1 MSKTKSLLTDLV
13 RNDLPAGLVVF
24 LVALPLCLGIALASG
39 APLVSGVVAGVVGGV
54 IVGYLSG
61 SHVSVSGPA
70 AGLTVI
76 ILDAITK
83 LGGNFSQFLS
93 AVVLA
98 GLFQIILG
106 SIGLGIIANYVPI
119 AVIEGMLTAIGIV
132 IILKQIPHALGHHS
146 DFEGDFSFT
155 HGENY
160 TNTIQDIFLSFT
172 SVTPGACI
180 VTVISLLVLLKWD
193 DFSRKIHR
201 LATFIPSSLVAV
213 CLGVIVNQLFI
224 FIAPSLY
231 LPDDSPFRVQLPT
244 LTSEQKIWDILPHP
258 DFNALLSTQI
268 WSIALT
274 IAVVATLE
282 SLLSLEAAD
291 KLDPQRRISPPN
303 REVVAQGF
311 GNLFSGLL
319 GGLPVTSVVVRTS
332 ANIYAGA
339 RTKWSSITH
348 GLLLLISL
356 ICIPKLLNYIP
367 LSSLA
372 AILLVIG
379 FKLCKLEKFRAMYS
393 LGWMQWIPFITTIIA
408 IIFTDLLT
416 GVLIGL
422 AVGIFFVLRSNHH
435 SAFTMVSQESLY
447 LIRFNKD
454 VSFLNKSEL
463 KEMLLSVPSSSTL
476 YVDGI
481 KATTI
486 DHDIRDLLIDYK
498 RSAKYKRIHVE
509 FKNIAF
515 S

>member
-1 MSKTKSLLTDLV
+1 MSKVKNLISDLA
-13 RNDLPAGLVVF
+13 RHDLPSGLVVF

-39 APLVSGVVAGVVGGV
+39 APLISGVIAGIVGG
-54 IVGYLSG
+54 ILVGYLSG

-76 ILDAITK
+76 VLDAITK
-83 LGGNFSQFLS
+83 LGSFSQFLT
-93 AVVLA
+93 AVILA
-98 GLFQIILG
+98 GILQIFIG

-132 IILKQIPHALGHHS
+132 IILKQIPHALGHHG
-146 DFEGDFSFT
+146 DFEGDFSFS
-155 HGENY
+155 HGSNY
-160 TNTIQDIFLSFT
+160 TNTLEDIFLSLT
-172 SVTPGACI
+172 SITPGACI
-180 VTVISLLVLLKWD
+180 VTLISLLVLLKWD
-193 DFSRKIHR
+193 DVSRKIHR
-201 LATFIPSSLVAV
+201 IATFIPSSLVAV
-213 CLGVIVNQLFI
+213 LAGVLINQLFVS
-224 FIAPSLY
+224 IAPSLY

-244 LTSEQKIWDILPHP
+244 LAVNQKFWDILPHP
-258 DFNALLSTQI
+258 DFSVLKSTQI
-268 WSIALT
+268 WSIGLT
-274 IAVVATLE
+274 LAIVATLE

-303 REVVAQGF
+303 REIIAQGF

-332 ANIYAGA
+332 ANVYAGA

-348 GLLLLISL
+348 GALLLISL
-356 ICIPKLLNYIP
+356 FCIPKLLNFIP

-379 FKLCKLEKFRAMYS
+379 FKLCKLEKFKAMYA
-393 LGWMQWIPFITTIIA
+393 LGWMQFIPFMATIIA
-408 IIFTDLLT
+408 IIFSDLLT

-435 SAFTMVSQESLY
+435 SAFTIVSQESLY

-463 KEMLLSVPSSSTL
+463 KGLLLSVPSSSTL
-476 YVDGI
+476 YIDGI
-481 KATTI
+481 KSATI
-486 DHDIRDLLIDYK
+486 DHDIRDLLIDFK

-509 FKNIAF
+509 FKNIIF
-515 S
+515 D